1 MSKKAAARQ
10 KSRHAAVSAI
20 LMLCCAVRPHMP
32 AAAPHRRR
40 PGPRPHGMLAA
51 GAAASRHAGRRGR
64 VMPAASQARA
74 LGAARGPYCRQTRRR
89 RRARRHAPPL
99 AHPLPRLRRPPLRPL
114 VQLAAF
120 IYKYHTEVGI
130 TFPYGYMPGATAVG
144 SPAAQQ
150 QLLAQ
155 PGALAALLAGGAAAQ
170 GASGAGAALPSG
182 LSAAEVSHHLTPGSS
197 GHSPFDLQRY
207 PGFCRKMRVREV

>member
-1 MSKKAAARQ
+1 
-10 KSRHAAVSAI
+10 
-20 LMLCCAVRPHMP
+20 
-32 AAAPHRRR
+32 
-40 PGPRPHGMLAA
+40 
-51 GAAASRHAGRRGR
+51 
-64 VMPAASQARA
+64 MPAASQARA
-74 LGAARGPYCRQTRRR
+74 LGAAPGAVLPVNAAAPARPPARPAAGPPPP
-89 RRARRHAPPL
+89 APPS
-99 AHPLPRLRRPPLRPL
+99 PPSAPPPA
-114 VQLAAF
+114 QLAAF